1 MGQKIRTMKV
11 LITGSNGF
19 IGKNLKLY
27 LSERKEIEVIC
38 FNKKDDESL
47 LPNILK
53 KVDFI
58 FHLAGVNRSKNIDD
72 FQNINSKFT
81 ERLCGIIKDINRK
94 IPIVFTSSIHA
105 EDNNPYG
112 KSKQS
117 AEKALINLKNEL
129 GLNIYLFRLLNVFGK
144 WAKPN
149 YNSIVA
155 TFCYNITREI
165 PIRIDDENKTLE
177 LVYIDD
183 VIKRFVELIDETNK
197 KTEKKDFEK
206 INPTYHITI
215 GDLAKQLYAFKKI
228 NSNLV
233 MENVGT
239 GLTRALYSTF
249 ISYLPKKKFSY
260 TLPVNKDYRGS
271 FVEILKTPNYGQ
283 FSFFTAKPGITRG
296 SHYHHT
302 KTEKFLVVKG
312 KARFKFFHMDEEI
325 KYELT
330 VNNDKPEI
338 VETIPGWS
346 HSITNI
352 GEEELIVLLWANEI
366 FDPNKP
372 DTYAYKI

>member
-94 IPIVFTSSIHA
+94 IPIVFTSSIRA

-144 WAKPN
+144 WSKPN
-149 YNSIVA
+149 YNSVVA

>member
-38 FNKKDDESL
+38 FNKKDDVSL

-105 EDNNPYG
+105 EDNNLYG

-144 WAKPN
+144 WSKPN
-149 YNSIVA
+149 YNSVVA

>member
-94 IPIVFTSSIHA
+94 IPIVFTSSIRA

-144 WAKPN
+144 WSKPN
-149 YNSIVA
+149 YNSVVA

-183 VIKRFVELIDETNK
+183 VIKRFVELIDISNK
-197 KTEKKDFEK
+197 KTEKEDFEK
-206 INPTYHITI
+206 IFPTYHITA
-215 GDLAKQLYAFKKI
+215 GELAKQLNVFKKI

>member
-38 FNKKDDESL
+38 FNKKDDVSL

-105 EDNNPYG
+105 EDNNLYG

>member
-105 EDNNPYG
+105 EDNNLYG

>member
-1 MGQKIRTMKV
+1 MKV

-94 IPIVFTSSIHA
+94 IPIVFTSSIRA

-149 YNSIVA
+149 YNSVVA